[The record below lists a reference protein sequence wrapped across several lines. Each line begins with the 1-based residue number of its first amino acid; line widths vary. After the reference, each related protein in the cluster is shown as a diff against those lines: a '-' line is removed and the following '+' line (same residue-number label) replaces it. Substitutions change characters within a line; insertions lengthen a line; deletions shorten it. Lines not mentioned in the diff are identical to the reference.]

1 MPIAYENVKTGRIV
15 KVLTPEEK
23 AARSR
28 GDAERDKR
36 RQRKL
41 IAKMD
46 ESAKWMRTAT
56 PDLVGRGARP
66 APIVDEAPDD
76 VDEVTEPAAAPD
88 ETPDVPAKPTGPV
101 FTRTVKRS

>member
-1 MPIAYENVKTGRIV
+1 MPIAFENVKTGRTV
-15 KVLTPEEK
+15 RVLTPEEK

-46 ESAKWMRTAT
+46 ESAKWQRTAA
-56 PDLVGRGARP
+56 PDLVGRGAKP
-66 APIVDEAPDD
+66 APVVDDVPDD
-76 VDEVTEPAAAPD
+76 GDEPATAPD
-88 ETPDVPAKPTGPV
+88 EVPDAKPTGPV
-101 FTRTVKRS
+101 FTRTVKRG